1 MVKGLI
7 KILLGG
13 FAVFMG
19 LAVLQEW
26 DYFATSWFGRA
37 ETPREASAED
47 RAAAAETV
55 RQALVLM
62 RHLYQSGG
70 DPRFVERMPVSDALR
85 DELMA
90 DVDYLRRNHRRQD
103 PGLQKLEINSVDPL
117 NPDRFEVRTREF
129 WQVKFLSVV
138 SDEPSD
144 EPKWQIVLGR
154 YLVVRAGPGWRV
166 ESWDF
171 VEPGT

>member
-1 MVKGLI
+1 MKSLV

-13 FAVFMG
+13 FAAFMA
-19 LAVLQEW
+19 LAIVQEW

-37 ETPREASAED
+37 QAQRRVSAED
-47 RAAAAETV
+47 HDAAAETV

-70 DPRFVERMPVSDALR
+70 DPRFVERMPVSDPLR
-85 DELMA
+85 DELMS
-90 DVDYLRRNHRRQD
+90 DIDYLRRNHRRQD
-103 PGLQKLEINSVDPL
+103 PGLLELEVTSVDPL
-117 NPDRFEVRTREF
+117 GADRFEVRTREF
-129 WQVKFLSVV
+129 WQVKFFSLV

-144 EPKWQIVLGR
+144 EPKWQIVHGR

-166 ESWDF
+166 DSWDF